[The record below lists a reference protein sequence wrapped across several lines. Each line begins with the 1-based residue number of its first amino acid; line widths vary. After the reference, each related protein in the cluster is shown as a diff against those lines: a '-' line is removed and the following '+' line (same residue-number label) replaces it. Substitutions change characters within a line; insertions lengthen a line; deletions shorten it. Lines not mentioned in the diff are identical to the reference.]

1 MKNLAIL
8 VLSLTLLSFGTS
20 ASAIDGRTCEKQA
33 NKLNGAERE
42 RFLNS
47 CLKKL
52 SDPSHV
58 KEVAQTNK
66 KSNCEQ
72 NAKNKHIPSSRKGE
86 YVNECIN
93 KNEAAAAKE
102 ASVKDVATT
111 APERTAS
118 NAQQAKQT
126 APKTN
131 STHKK
136 SQKRNHKASK
146 SAA

>member
-1 MKNLAIL
+1 MKNLAIFL
-8 VLSLTLLSFGTS
+8 LSLILLSFGTS

-33 NKLNGAERE
+33 NRLNGAERE
-42 RFLNS
+42 KFLNS

-52 SDPSHV
+52 SEPSHV

-86 YVNECIN
+86 YVSECVN

-102 ASVKDVATT
+102 ASAKDTATKTPEQT
-111 APERTAS
+111 APNT
-118 NAQQAKQT
+118 QQTRQT
-126 APKTN
+126 APKGKTP
-131 STHKK
+131 HKK
-136 SQKRNHKASK
+136 SQKKNLKASK